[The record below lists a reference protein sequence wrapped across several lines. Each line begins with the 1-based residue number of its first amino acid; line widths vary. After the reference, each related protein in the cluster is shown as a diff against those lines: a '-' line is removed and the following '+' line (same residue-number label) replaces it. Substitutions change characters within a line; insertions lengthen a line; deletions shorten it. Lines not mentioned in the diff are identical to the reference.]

1 MRNITFSTCSYIKN
15 ISGVRGR
22 MVKSAISS
30 WAEMLQLPFAEKI
43 FLDDQSPNSA
53 ALSLLDACAMREKF
67 SRVLYHDVKHPPHS
81 NFGIVASMRLAT
93 TPLILHLDDDVFAT
107 GTADECRSFIE
118 LAARLMEADPSIL
131 GCNMLTVDKHIHGT
145 EWQPGETYDR
155 FPAWSHPQKYFGTG
169 ACLVRREL
177 LQRVA
182 FEQLMS
188 WGAAQPATWEQLV
201 TNSPA
206 EFLTGPLKTPF
217 GSRDSAFLYSAT
229 ANASLRECLNHESR
243 LAIGRTKEAVKRILP
258 APLLAIYR
266 GIRGKKLE

>member
-1 MRNITFSTCSYIKN
+1 MRNITFSTCSYIKD

-22 MVKSAISS
+22 MVRSAINS

-53 ALSLLDACAMREKF
+53 ALSLLDACSMRGKF
-67 SRVLYHDVKHPPHS
+67 SRVLYHDIKHPPHS

-93 TPLILHLDDDVFAT
+93 TPFILHLDDDVFAT
-107 GTADECRSFIE
+107 GTLDEFRSFIE
-118 LAARLMEADPSIL
+118 LAAGLMEDDSSIL

-145 EWQPGETYDR
+145 EWQPGKIYDR

-177 LQRVA
+177 LQRVT
-182 FEQLMS
+182 FEQLMA

-201 TNSPA
+201 TKSPA

-217 GSRDSAFLYSAT
+217 GSRDAAFLYSAT
-229 ANASLRECLNHESR
+229 ANASLRQYLNHESR
-243 LAIGRTKEAVKRILP
+243 LVISRSKETAKRILP
-258 APLLAIYR
+258 SPLLAICR
-266 GIRGKKLE
+266 AIRRKKLE